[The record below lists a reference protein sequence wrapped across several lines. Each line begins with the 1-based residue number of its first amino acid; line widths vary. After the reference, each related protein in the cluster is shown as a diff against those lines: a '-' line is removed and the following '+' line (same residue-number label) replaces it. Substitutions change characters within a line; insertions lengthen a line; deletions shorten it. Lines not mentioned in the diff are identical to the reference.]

1 MTKFKIFVETLTVC
15 TLFVRSN
22 LDKVGLRKLV
32 LKKLVQTHA
41 NRHKRTIQIIMSFQ
55 IQRPFHS
62 SQGNRA
68 SPNTTHLA

>member
-41 NRHKRTIQIIMSFQ
+41 NRHKRPSHTTTYT
-55 IQRPFHS
+55 
-62 SQGNRA
+62 NNN
-68 SPNTTHLA
+68 NTTTVTCHRKTAPS